1 MKPERVCYTRF
12 GDTRRAWD
20 SIGACALQATV
31 EFVGHRVK
39 SMVSRPAI
47 EERLREVFSPALGQ
61 SVGGDWREGLL
72 NLLLRVILVLGPLV
86 YFPSLYMCYVGGY
99 VLIGVTDTIAIVGFI
114 SLYYF
119 RSIGYTARACGFAL
133 ICYMLGTVLLI
144 SLGPISQIYLF
155 GFSIL
160 TGLLLGL
167 RAGLAGVAING
178 ITLLGIGLAGAASPN
193 MAAVWDQ
200 NPLSWI
206 VITANFLMM
215 NAILVIAIG
224 AIIATLENALAH
236 QKQARTV
243 AEQSAAELT
252 LANRALESEVE
263 EHRRTED
270 ELAASLERF
279 HVLSRATTDAV
290 WDWDLSADTLWWNE
304 GFEALF
310 GFLPG
315 EETPDISAWAR
326 RIHPEDRKRVTESL
340 HAAVAGNIEQWSEE
354 YRFLKRDGGYAHV
367 LDRGHLIRTE
377 GGGPLRMI
385 GGMSDLTERRKLEEQ
400 FLRAQR
406 MESIGTL
413 AGGIAHDLNNVL
425 APILMAT
432 EMLPDHVQ
440 SSEGRAMLEMV
451 RVSAQRGADLV
462 QQVLGFARGIEGVRR
477 AVAPCEIARDFRKV
491 IQDTFPRSIVFDL
504 IAPEDV
510 WPIHADPTQI
520 HQVFMNLCVNARDA
534 MPDGGRLTLS
544 LENIVVDDVYSGM
557 NLRAKP
563 GPYVRICVQDTGEGM
578 SEETKEKIFEP
589 FFTTKEVGKGTGLGL
604 STTFSIVRGH
614 GGFINLYSE
623 PDRGT
628 RFWIYLPADI
638 TSAEGETVPEA
649 HDPPRGKGELVLLV
663 DDEEA
668 IREATGKA
676 LVLFGY
682 RVMTASNGA
691 EAVSVFVR
699 NRNAID
705 VVLTDMSM
713 PVMDGASMIAALRT
727 IEPHVRIVVSSGLN
741 DNAKFLKAAGCQTLR
756 FVPKPYTAETLLC
769 TLREALD
776 QNVPARGDEAEQGAS
791 V

>member
-1 MKPERVCYTRF
+1 
-12 GDTRRAWD
+12 
-20 SIGACALQATV
+20 
-31 EFVGHRVK
+31 
-39 SMVSRPAI
+39 MVSRLVI
-47 EERLREVFSPALGQ
+47 EERLREVFSLALGQ
-61 SVGGDWREGLL
+61 PAGGDWREGLL
-72 NLLLRVILVLGPLV
+72 NLLLRVILILGPLV

-99 VLIGVTDTIAIVGFI
+99 VLIGVTDTIAIVAFI
-114 SLYYF
+114 GLYYL
-119 RSIGYTARACGFAL
+119 RGLRYATRASGYAL

-155 GFSIL
+155 GFSII

-178 ITLLGIGLAGAASPN
+178 VTLLCIGLAGAASPN

-243 AEQSAAELT
+243 AEHSAAKLT

-310 GFLPG
+310 GLLPG
-315 EETPDISAWAR
+315 EEAPDIGAWAR
-326 RIHPEDRKRVTESL
+326 RIHPDDRKRVTESL
-340 HAAVAGNIEQWSEE
+340 HAAVAGNVEQWSEE
-354 YRFLKRDGGYAHV
+354 YRFLKRDGVYAHV
-367 LDRGHLIRTE
+367 LDRGHLIRAE
-377 GGGPLRMI
+377 SGGPLRMI
-385 GGMSDLTERRKLEEQ
+385 GGMSDLTERKKLEEQ

-413 AGGIAHDLNNVL
+413 AGGIAHDLNTVL

-432 EMLPDHVQ
+432 DMLPDHVQ
-440 SSEGRAMLEMV
+440 GQEGRAMLDMV

-477 AVAPCEIARDFRKV
+477 VVAPGEIARDFLKV
-491 IQDTFPRSIVFDL
+491 IQDTFPRNIVFEL
-504 IAPEDV
+504 NAPDDI
-510 WPIHADPTQI
+510 WPIQADPTQI
-520 HQVFMNLCVNARDA
+520 HQVLMNLCVNARDA
-534 MPDGGRLTLS
+534 MPDGGRLTLT
-544 LENIVVDDVYSGM
+544 LENSVVDDVYSGM

-578 SEETKEKIFEP
+578 SDETKEKIFEP

-623 PDRGT
+623 PGRGT
-628 RFWIYLPADI
+628 RFWVYLPAEI
-638 TSAEGETVPEA
+638 ATAEGESVQETQVL
-649 HDPPRGKGELVLLV
+649 PRGNGELVLLV
-663 DDEEA
+663 DDEES

-699 NRNAID
+699 NRDAID

-727 IEPHVRIVVSSGLN
+727 IEPKVRIVASSGLS
-741 DNAKFLKAAGCQTLR
+741 DNGKSMKLAGCHAVE
-756 FVPKPYTAETLLC
+756 FVPKPYTAETLLK
-769 TLREALD
+769 TLRDVLKQDFSSHE
-776 QNVPARGDEAEQGAS
+776 GDLHEGAS
-791 V
+791 HQ